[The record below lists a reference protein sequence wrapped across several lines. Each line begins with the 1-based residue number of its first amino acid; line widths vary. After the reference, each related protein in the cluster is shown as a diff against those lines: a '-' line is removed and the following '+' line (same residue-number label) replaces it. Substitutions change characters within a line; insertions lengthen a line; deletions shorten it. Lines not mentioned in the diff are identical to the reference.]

1 MIHAHGSTRAVEIGR
16 ALRSYLR
23 RGTLRGV
30 GVPRRAIGY
39 ALPVLAAVAAL
50 AACATPQSGEVGG
63 TTPSQSGGVG
73 TTTPPPAGERRY
85 DCNHR
90 PVDPVA
96 FAAARPAASL
106 PAEQIAIIESATL
119 TIGGAQP
126 LNLEADQWIVVAS
139 SHDQIDLMQRLSEG
153 DPALDPTHD
162 WEHVIIGDFGTAR
175 WTLKSSA
182 TCALNYDVSPLTAV
196 EIRLDPSAPPDPSSR
211 DLALLVTERECNSG
225 QDAEGRVRLIEL
237 IETAGSVKIMIG
249 VDPTRTDG
257 ATAVSCPA
265 NPPTPFTVTLAGP
278 LGDRAVLN
286 GNLVDSRPIEP

>member
-1 MIHAHGSTRAVEIGR
+1 M
-16 ALRSYLR
+16 
-23 RGTLRGV
+23 
-30 GVPRRAIGY
+30 GVPRRAIAY

-73 TTTPPPAGERRY
+73 TTTPPPAGDRRY

-106 PAEQIAIIESATL
+106 PAEQIAIIESATI

-126 LNLEADQWIVVAS
+126 LGLDADQWIVVAS
-139 SHDQIDLMQRLSEG
+139 SDDQIDLMQRLSEG

-162 WEHVIIGDFGTAR
+162 WKHVIIGDFGTAR
-175 WTLKSSA
+175 WALKSSA

-211 DLALLVTERECNSG
+211 DLALLVTERACNSG
-225 QDAEGRVRLIEL
+225 QDAEGRVRLVEL
-237 IETAGSVKIMIG
+237 IETADAVKMTIG
-249 VDPTRTDG
+249 VDPTRMDG
-257 ATAVSCPA
+257 LGCTRARPIRPPPSPSHLQALWATAPSSTATSLTHGRLSSDWCKWA
-265 NPPTPFTVTLAGP
+265 
-278 LGDRAVLN
+278 
-286 GNLVDSRPIEP
+286 